1 MRFRDYLRKVDL
13 HTAQGPDRLCRVC
26 SRTVVILI
34 ALSFWWYFWI
44 FMCERRFH
52 QGFHTRRSLQNYSC
66 LLLLLW
72 TEDVLREE
80 LASFGKWTFNRC
92 KSFFGKWCFMRFRN
106 RLRKV
111 DRHTFQGPDSFPW
124 TGLSSLFLYSVCS
137 RCVTFLVASL
147 IGKSTFFQIF

>member
-1 MRFRDYLRKVDL
+1 MRFRDYLRKVDP

-44 FMCERRFH
+44 FICERTFH
-52 QGFHTRRSLQNYSC
+52 QGFHTRCSLQNY
-66 LLLLLW
+66 LDLHLVLW
-72 TEDVLREE
+72 TEDVLHEE
-80 LASFGKWTFNRC
+80 LASFWKWIFNRC

-111 DRHTFQGPDSFPW
+111 DRHTFQGPDSFSKDR
-124 TGLSSLFLYSVCS
+124 TVEFVLICLFSWRYI
-137 RCVTFLVASL
+137 LVASL
-147 IGKSTFFQIF
+147 ICKSTFFQIF